1 MLKQQL
7 AQKQQLKLLPQ
18 QLMLVKLLEAT
29 TAEMEERIV
38 QELESNPALEEAPLD
53 EVDRDQELE
62 VELQENSTDNQSS
75 DLGDYEADDDIP
87 DYKLKINNYS
97 KDDQRDEIPFSADM
111 TFFEYLKNQIGLRAL
126 TPKMSELVLYVVG
139 NIDEDGYLRRNT
151 HDMCDDL
158 LFQNGEYVQE
168 EDLNEAIAVVQSLDP
183 PGVGARSLQECLLLQ
198 LQRKKEETPALQ
210 LALNI
215 VKNYF
220 EELTHKNFERIKQS
234 LKVDDA
240 LLREAFQEI
249 VRLNPKPGASW
260 STLMERNAET
270 VIPDFIV
277 ENDNGRL
284 IVSLNDRNR
293 HYLRISSDFQTMQK
307 QLNARKDRSR
317 HAKEAMFYVK
327 QQIESAESFIDSLQ
341 RRNQTLMATMTAI
354 VEMQE
359 PFFLEGN
366 EALLRPMILKD
377 IAERTGLDVST
388 ISRVVNSKYVQTEF
402 GIYPLKFFFFQL
414 VQTDSGEELSSL
426 AIKMALEKIIE
437 TEDKK
442 KPLTDDVIAEKLA
455 QQGFDIAR
463 RTVSKYRAQLGIPSA
478 QMRKE
483 L

>member
-1 MLKQQL
+1 
-7 AQKQQLKLLPQ
+7 
-18 QLMLVKLLEAT
+18 
-29 TAEMEERIV
+29 
-38 QELESNPALEEAPLD
+38 
-53 EVDRDQELE
+53 
-62 VELQENSTDNQSS
+62 
-75 DLGDYEADDDIP
+75 
-87 DYKLKINNYS
+87 
-97 KDDQRDEIPFSADM
+97 
-111 TFFEYLKNQIGLRAL
+111 
-126 TPKMSELVLYVVG
+126 MSELVLYVVG

-442 KPLTDDVIAEKLA
+442 KPLTDDLIAEKLA

>member
-29 TAEMEERIV
+29 TAELDERII
-38 QELESNPALEEAPLD
+38 QELESNPALEEAPDEELD
-53 EVDRDQELE
+53 HDNEGDL
-62 VELQENSTDNQSS
+62 ELQESS
-75 DLGDYEADDDIP
+75 DSDQINDLSDYDADDDIP
-87 DYKLKINNYS
+87 DYKLNINNYS
-97 KDDQRDEIPFSADM
+97 KDEKRDEIPFSADT
-111 TFFEYLKNQIGLRAL
+111 TFFEYLKNQIGLRPL
-126 TPKMSELVLYVVG
+126 SPKMNELVLYVLG
-139 NIDEDGYLRRNT
+139 NIDEDGYLRRTT

-158 LFQNGEYVQE
+158 LFQNSESIPE
-168 EDLNEAIAVVQSLDP
+168 KDLNEAIAIVQTLDP

-198 LQRKKEETPALQ
+198 LKRKKDETPALA
-210 LALNI
+210 LAINI

-220 EELTHKNFERIKQS
+220 DELTHKNFDRIKLS
-234 LKVDDA
+234 LKVDDS
-240 LLREAFQEI
+240 LLKKAFQEI

-260 STLMERNAET
+260 STLMERNADT

-284 IVSLNDRNR
+284 VVSLNDRNR
-293 HYLRISSDFQTMQK
+293 HNLRISSDFQTMQK
-307 QLNARKDRSR
+307 ELNAQKKHSR

-354 VEMQE
+354 IEMQQ

-366 EALLRPMILKD
+366 ESLLRPMILKD
-377 IAERTGLDVST
+377 VADKTGLDVST

-426 AIKMALEKIIE
+426 AIKLALQKIIDA
-437 TEDKK
+437 EDKK
-442 KPLTDDVIAEKLA
+442 KPLTDDVIAELLA
-455 QQGFDIAR
+455 QDGFDIAR
-463 RTVSKYRAQLGIPSA
+463 RTVTKYRAQLGIPSA